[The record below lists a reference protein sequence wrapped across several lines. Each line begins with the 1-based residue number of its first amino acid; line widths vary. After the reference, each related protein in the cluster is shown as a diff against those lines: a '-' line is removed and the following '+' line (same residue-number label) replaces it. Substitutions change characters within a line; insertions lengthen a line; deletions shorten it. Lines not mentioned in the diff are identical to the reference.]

1 MDLGEPGP
9 FFLIHTIMPV
19 QQAVFR
25 QRRDIISTCQL
36 ETAATASWSEKLAE
50 AAFYVNT
57 SF

>member
-1 MDLGEPGP
+1 
-9 FFLIHTIMPV
+9 MPV

-36 ETAATASWSEKLAE
+36 ETAATASWTEKLAE
-50 AAFYVNT
+50 AAFYVDT